1 MKVCDDIK
9 DSVRTAAMRL
19 AKVLTGVLTRSLEA
33 ADSSSR
39 SASAML
45 KEILPFL
52 LSPSGLESSAKE
64 VQGFALLALLQIIKS
79 SDGKTLRPF
88 VADLVGHLL
97 ALLSSLEPEEI
108 NYLHLNAEQ
117 YDLTT
122 QQIDDARLNSVRSSP
137 MMEAIERCLDF
148 LDEETMAAL
157 CPSLENAIKAA
168 IGLPSK
174 VGSTRVLVSLST
186 RHNFVFRKHADRFLR
201 LIRKQVLDRNET
213 VSSSYAVCCGYL
225 ARLAAEGEILDL
237 VKYCHELYFNSEDD
251 RHRSV
256 SGDIIHAVSKNAT
269 DRFNSIASGVIPFV
283 FIAKHDASEH
293 VKEPFQDTC
302 NENVGG
308 SRAVLLYLSEIV
320 SLASQHLDSPRW
332 SVKHTSALA
341 IADVV
346 ISSGAEISDSNA
358 KIIWPALEKAVG
370 GKTWEGKEK
379 ILQGLVQFIKSS
391 SILTLDESI
400 AKQIKVCDV
409 VKIVRGII
417 WIFYQ
422 ALGL

>member
-1 MKVCDDIK
+1 M
-9 DSVRTAAMRL
+9 AAMGL
-19 AKVLTGVLTRSLEA
+19 ARALTGILTRSLEA

-39 SASAML
+39 SANAML

-64 VQGFALLALLQIIKS
+64 VQGFALLTLLKIIKS
-79 SDGKTLRPF
+79 SNGKTLRPF
-88 VADLVGHLL
+88 VADLVSHLL

-108 NYLHLNAEQ
+108 NYLHLNAGQ

-122 QQIDDARLNSVRSSP
+122 QQIDDARLNSVRGSP

-157 CPSLENAIKAA
+157 CSSLENAIKTA

-186 RHNFVFRKHADRFLR
+186 RHNFIFQKYADRFLR
-201 LIRKQVLDRNET
+201 LVRKQILDRNDT
-213 VSSSYAVCCGYL
+213 VSASYAVCCGYL
-225 ARLAAEGEILDL
+225 ARLAAKGEILDL
-237 VKYCHELYFNSEDD
+237 VKYCHELYFNTEDD

-256 SGDIIHAVSKNAT
+256 SGDILHAISKNAT
-269 DRFNSIASGVIPFV
+269 DRFNSIASDLLPFV
-283 FIAKHDASEH
+283 FIAKHDASER
-293 VKEPFQDTC
+293 VKESFQDTW
-302 NENVGG
+302 NEHVGG

-320 SLASQHLDSPRW
+320 TLASQHLDSPRW

-346 ISSGAEISDSNA
+346 SSAGAEISDSNT

-370 GKTWEGKEK
+370 GKTWEGKETV
-379 ILQGLVQFIKSS
+379 LQGFVKFMKNSN
-391 SILTLDESI
+391 ILTLDESI
-400 AKQIKVCDV
+400 ATQIQVR
-409 VKIVRGII
+409 KITTTACGMLL
-417 WIFYQ
+417 IFPLRSQ
-422 ALGL
+422 A